1 MKNFILCLS
10 TLLILLSGLAN
21 AGQYENALVA
31 HSKGDFA
38 QAFKLLQPLAA
49 KGNAKAQY
57 NLGYMY
63 EQGEAVTQDYKQAF
77 DWYQK
82 AASQGLAGA
91 QYQLGHMYY
100 KGQGV
105 KQNYVRAHMWSNL
118 AAAKSH
124 NFALKLREL
133 VSAQMTQQQIAE
145 AKKLAGECEQRNY
158 KNCD

>member
-1 MKNFILCLS
+1 
-10 TLLILLSGLAN
+10 
-21 AGQYENALVA
+21 
-31 HSKGDFA
+31 
-38 QAFKLLQPLAA
+38 
-49 KGNAKAQY
+49 
-57 NLGYMY
+57 MY

-105 KQNYVRAHMWSNL
+105 KQNYVRAYMWSNL